1 MGMLATAP
9 ITQFKFAPPSQVRSF
24 LNLPGSFEYLLTG
37 STSRPRLPDELLCG
51 GGRVKNV
58 VLILIDGWGW
68 KKAFDRELPL
78 VSRISRESSTQIHQL
93 DSGFPTTTAA
103 MLPSLYTGTPPAAHG
118 YVEWRHYEESL
129 GATINILPWR
139 LESDHGQ
146 RESLARRGVDPHT
159 ILRKG
164 TFFKELK
171 EKGVAGHLVQPH
183 ELENST
189 FNSFIVPPEDATT
202 VYFSNFRRGLDEI
215 TRALAAPGEGKLIM
229 LYAMKYDHICH
240 LLGPESAGAKEALKE
255 TLNTIDDWYLS
266 VAGQHP
272 GTLLTMTADHGQI
285 HVPLTQWISLPEK
298 APLLGKYLRKDA
310 AGNFIPMAGSAR
322 DRFAYLRSGSEA
334 EALEV
339 VSRQLEGLAD
349 VQLVRDMVAR
359 GYYGGAT
366 PSEQFVRRMGD
377 LCILPHAGCIT
388 GWDGAVG
395 KDLGHHGGL
404 SEDEVQIPWIMTA
417 LG

>member
-1 MGMLATAP
+1 
-9 ITQFKFAPPSQVRSF
+9 
-24 LNLPGSFEYLLTG
+24 
-37 STSRPRLPDELLCG
+37 
-51 GGRVKNV
+51 V
-58 VLILIDGWGW
+58 V
-68 KKAFDRELPL
+68 
-78 VSRISRESSTQIHQL
+78 
-93 DSGFPTTTAA
+93 
-103 MLPSLYTGTPPAAHG
+103 HG

-129 GATINILPWR
+129 GAVINVLPWR
-139 LESDHGQ
+139 LDSDHGQ
-146 RESLARRGVDPHT
+146 RESLVRRGVDPST
-159 ILRKG
+159 ILQKG

-171 EKGVAGHLVQPH
+171 AKGVTGHLVQPD
-183 ELENST
+183 ELQNST
-189 FNSFIVPPEDATT
+189 FNSFIVPVEDAST
-202 VYFSNFRRGLDEI
+202 VYYSNFRRGLDQV
-215 TRALAAPGEGKLIM
+215 TAALAAPGERKLII

-240 LLGPESAGAKEALKE
+240 LLGPGSAGAREALQQ

-266 VAGQHP
+266 VAGQYP

-285 HVPLTQWISLPEK
+285 HVPLTQWFSLPEK

-310 AGNFIPMAGSAR
+310 AGNYIPMAGSAR
-322 DRFAYLRSGSEA
+322 DRFAYLQPGSEH
-334 EALEV
+334 EAQEV

-349 VQLVRDMVAR
+349 VMLVGEMVAQ
-359 GYYGGAT
+359 GYYDSAPPT
-366 PSEQFVRRMGD
+366 ERFLRRMGD